1 MTAAVAS
8 TTSIQAYIDHVNPQW
23 VRLLNLLQMQTE
35 YQQCSG
41 AELHIAQ
48 GDVILDFLSGYCVHN
63 IGHNHPAI
71 INALHGELD
80 RRGPAM
86 LQSHVP
92 DLAGDLAERL
102 CRLAGGTLEKA
113 FFACS
118 GSEGVEAAIKFS
130 RATTGREGLLYCD
143 GAFHGLTCGAL
154 SLMSEPF
161 WRGKFGP
168 MLANT
173 AAIPFGDLEAL
184 HQKLKSKTYAAFIVE
199 PMQSEGGIALPPAN
213 YLKQASELCAKYGTL
228 FVLDEV
234 QTGMFRT
241 GHFLAAHHFDV
252 QPDMVILAKALSGGL
267 VPVSAVLMTDKIY
280 DSVYDSLKRSIVHT
294 STFGENS
301 LSMRA
306 GLATLDVLVKENLGP
321 RALSMG
327 DLLRSR
333 LREELSG
340 YEMVQ
345 EVRGLGLLSGIV
357 FCPPRQ
363 LRLRMAFESFRHIHP
378 AMFGQVLVMRM
389 FRDQHVL
396 TQMCGNNFM
405 VLKVAPP
412 LVIQTEQIDKFVGG
426 IRDVIHLAHHSTG
439 FWTEAIGLARRAMC
453 NSRHRNHIR

>member
-1 MTAAVAS
+1 MVLAS
-8 TTSIQAYIDHVNPQW
+8 PAGTPIQPYIDHVNPQW
-23 VRLLNLLQMQTE
+23 VRLLSLLQMQTE
-35 YQQCSG
+35 YRLCSG
-41 AELHIAQ
+41 AELHTAQ
-48 GDVILDFLSGYCVHN
+48 GDVVLDFLSGYCVHN
-63 IGHNHPAI
+63 IGHNHPSI
-71 INALHGELD
+71 IEALHTELD

-102 CRLAGGTLEKA
+102 CRLAGGKLEKA

-168 MLANT
+168 MLPNT
-173 AAIPFGDLEAL
+173 AAIPFGDIDAL
-184 HQKLKSKTYAAFIVE
+184 HQRLKSKSYAAFFVE
-199 PMQSEGGIALPPAN
+199 PMQSEGGIVLPPPR
-213 YLKQASELCAKYGTL
+213 YLAEARDLCTKYGTL
-228 FVLDEV
+228 LVLDEV

-241 GHFLAAHHFDV
+241 GRFLAAHHFDV
-252 QPDMVILAKALSGGL
+252 EPDMVILAKALSGGL
-267 VPVSAVLMTDKIY
+267 VPVSAVLMTNRIY
-280 DSVYDSLKRSIVHT
+280 GAVYDSLKRSIVHT

-306 GLATLDVLVKENLGP
+306 GLATLDVLVRESLGP
-321 RALSMG
+321 RALALG
-327 DLLRSR
+327 DQLRDR

-340 YEMVQ
+340 YEMIQ
-345 EVRGLGLLSGIV
+345 EVRGLGMLSGIV
-357 FCPPRQ
+357 FQPPKQ
-363 LRLRMAFESFRHIHP
+363 LRLRLAFESFRHIHP

-396 TQMCGNNFM
+396 MQMCGNNFM

-412 LVIQTEQIDKFVGG
+412 LVIQTEQIDKFVSG
-426 IRDVIHLAHHSTG
+426 IREVVHLAHHSTD
-439 FWTEAIGLARRAMC
+439 FWSEAIGLARRSM
-453 NSRHRNHIR
+453 NV